1 MSNRPGGPAP
11 GTTWGRAESRI
22 ESAGGTVPCRIGHR
36 SERVTIVRSTEPRG
50 GADSS
55 KGENVSVDRWITDW
69 EPSAS
74 FPVYTRANAGEV
86 LPDPCSPLCWTV
98 AWEPGVLMGWRDSQI
113 SAGTCEEHEIDTRRP
128 EVVGNFGGYLYINAS
143 MARLFG
149 VRGPGL
155 GPEMIDA
162 TYFGAHPDVP
172 PYVAEPWHE
181 SETNTAKLGAW
192 MGGVM
197 TADDLPILRE
207 DRDLSNAARASRPNL
222 ADLDETALVA
232 RMTSFTPLLRRL
244 FEHHLLM
251 TAATSI
257 GPGALGAIAAALGDP
272 GLVLT
277 LITSIGDVDS
287 AAPSAAMWE
296 LSRLDKSSAE
306 YRTGLAAFVRE
317 FGSRGPNEW
326 DIRSDTWETKPAL
339 AEALIDAMRAAPDSE
354 SPMIRNERNAVTRR
368 EAEVR
373 VRAALASQ
381 PEVLAQFEMGLRSA
395 HLHLAGRERAKTNI
409 IKVLHEVRVAAYALA
424 ARTGYTNSQVCMLL
438 ADELSAFANSPDEFR
453 ARLAQRERQ
462 YLELFDLEPP
472 FILNGKVPPL
482 SQWPRKGSSTAEQ
495 VRAGDVLTG
504 MSGAPGSY
512 TGRARVI
519 LDPADPFALEPGEV
533 LIAPITDPAWTPLF
547 VPAGAVIV
555 NVGALVSHAVIVSRE
570 LGIPCVVSVTDA
582 TERIP
587 DGAVVTVDGATA
599 TVTIVSLP

>member
-1 MSNRPGGPAP
+1 MS
-11 GTTWGRAESRI
+11 T
-22 ESAGGTVPCRIGHR
+22 
-36 SERVTIVRSTEPRG
+36 
-50 GADSS
+50 
-55 KGENVSVDRWITDW
+55 DRWITDW
-69 EPSAS
+69 EPSTKY
-74 FPVYTRANAGEV
+74 PVYTRANAGEV
-86 LPDPCSPLCWTV
+86 LPDPCSPLAWSV
-98 AWEPGVLMGWRDSQI
+98 VWEPGVVMGWRDSQI
-113 SAGTCEEHEIDTRRP
+113 SAGTCEEQEIDTERP
-128 EVVGNFGGYLYINAS
+128 EVVGHFGGYLYIDAS

-162 TYFGAHPDVP
+162 TYFGTHPDVP

-181 SETNTAKLGAW
+181 SEGNTAKLGTW
-192 MGGVM
+192 MMGVM
-197 TADDLPILRE
+197 TADDLPILRD
-207 DRDLSNAARASRPNL
+207 DRDLANAARASRPDL
-222 ADLDETALVA
+222 ADLDEVALVA

-257 GPGALGAIAAALGDP
+257 GPGALGAIAEALGDP

-287 AAPSAAMWE
+287 AAPSNAMWE
-296 LSRLDKSSAE
+296 LSRLDKSSPE
-306 YRTGLAAFVRE
+306 YDTGLATFVRE

-339 AEALIDAMRAAPDSE
+339 AEALIDSMRAAPDSE
-354 SPMIRNERNAVTRR
+354 SPMIRNARNTAARE
-368 EAEVR
+368 EAESR
-373 VRAALASQ
+373 VRAALAGQ
-381 PEVLAQFEMGLRSA
+381 PEVLAQFEMALRSA

-409 IKVLHEVRVAAYALA
+409 IKVVHEVRMAAFALA
-424 ARTGYTNSQVCMLL
+424 ARTGFTTSQICMLL
-438 ADELSAFANSPDEFR
+438 ADELDAFVSSPDEFR

-482 SQWPRKGSSTAEQ
+482 SQWPRKGTSTSET
-495 VRAGDVLTG
+495 VRAGEVLAG

-533 LIAPITDPAWTPLF
+533 LVAPITDPAWTPLF
-547 VPAGAVIV
+547 VPAGAVVV

-582 TERIP
+582 TDRIP
-587 DGAVVTVDGATA
+587 DGAVVTVDGASA
-599 TVTIVSLP
+599 TVTVVSVP

>member
-1 MSNRPGGPAP
+1 M
-11 GTTWGRAESRI
+11 TAE
-22 ESAGGTVPCRIGHR
+22 
-36 SERVTIVRSTEPRG
+36 
-50 GADSS
+50 
-55 KGENVSVDRWITDW
+55 RWITDW
-69 EPSAS
+69 APSAQY
-74 FPVYTRANAGEV
+74 PVYTRANAGEV
-86 LPDPCSPLCWTV
+86 LPDPCSPLGWSV
-98 AWEPGVLMGWRDSQI
+98 VWEPGVVMGWRDSQI
-113 SAGTCEEHEIDTRRP
+113 SAGTCNEHEVDTRHP
-128 EVVGNFGGYLYINAS
+128 EVVGHFGGYLYINAS

-162 TYFGAHPDVP
+162 TYFGTHPDVP

-181 SETNTAKLGAW
+181 SEENTAKLGAW
-192 MGGVM
+192 MMGVM

-207 DRDLSNAARASRPNL
+207 DRDLANAARASRPDL
-222 ADLDETALVA
+222 TELDEASLVA

-257 GPGALGAIAAALGDP
+257 GPGALGAIAEALGDP

-296 LSRLDKSSAE
+296 LSRLDRSSSE
-306 YRTGLAAFVRE
+306 YAAGLASFLRE

-326 DIRSDTWETKPAL
+326 DIRSDTWETKPSL
-339 AEALIDAMRAAPDSE
+339 AEALVDSMRAAPDSE
-354 SPMIRNERNAVTRR
+354 SPMIRNARNTAARE
-368 EAEVR
+368 EAEAR
-373 VRAALASQ
+373 VRAALVDQ
-381 PEVLAQFEMGLRSA
+381 PEVLAQFEMALRSA

-409 IKVLHEVRVAAYALA
+409 IKVVHEVRMAAFALA
-424 ARTGYTNSQVCMLL
+424 ARTGFTTSQICMLL
-438 ADELSAFANSPDEFR
+438 ADELDAFVSSPDEFR

-472 FILNGKVPPL
+472 FILNGSVPPL
-482 SQWPRKGSSTAEQ
+482 SQWARKGSSTSIA
-495 VRAGDVLTG
+495 VRAGEVLAG

-512 TGRARVI
+512 TGRVRVI
-519 LDPADPFALEPGEV
+519 LDPADPFALEPGDV
-533 LIAPITDPAWTPLF
+533 LVAPITDPAWTPLF

-582 TERIP
+582 TDRIP
-587 DGAVVTVDGATA
+587 DGAIVTVDGASA
-599 TVTIVSLP
+599 TVTVVSVP

>member
-1 MSNRPGGPAP
+1 MTA
-11 GTTWGRAESRI
+11 
-22 ESAGGTVPCRIGHR
+22 
-36 SERVTIVRSTEPRG
+36 
-50 GADSS
+50 
-55 KGENVSVDRWITDW
+55 DRWITDW
-69 EPSAS
+69 VPSAKY
-74 FPVYTRANAGEV
+74 PVYTRANAGEV
-86 LPDPCSPLCWTV
+86 LPDPCSPLGWTV
-98 AWEPGVLMGWRDSQI
+98 VWEPGVIMGWRDSQI
-113 SAGTCEEHEIDTRRP
+113 SAGTCNEDEVDRRHP
-128 EVVGNFGGYLYINAS
+128 EVVGHFGGYLYIDAS

-162 TYFGAHPDVP
+162 TYFGTHPDVP
-172 PYVAEPWHE
+172 PYVPESWHE
-181 SETNTAKLGAW
+181 SEENTAKLGAW
-192 MGGVM
+192 MMGVM
-197 TADDLPILRE
+197 TADDLPVLRD
-207 DRDLSNAARASRPNL
+207 DRDLADAARASRPDLNE
-222 ADLDETALVA
+222 LDEAALVA

-257 GPGALGAIAAALGDP
+257 GPGALGAIAEALGDP
-272 GLVLT
+272 SLVLT

-296 LSRLDKSSAE
+296 LSRLDRASSA
-306 YRTGLAAFVRE
+306 YADGLAKFVRD

-339 AEALIDAMRAAPDSE
+339 AEALIDSMRAAPDSE
-354 SPMIRNERNAVTRR
+354 SPMIRNARNTTARH
-368 EAEVR
+368 EAEAR
-373 VRAALASQ
+373 VRAALAEQ
-381 PEVLAQFEMGLRSA
+381 PDVLAQFEMALRSA

-409 IKVLHEVRVAAYALA
+409 IKVVHEVRMAAFALA
-424 ARTGYTNSQVCMLL
+424 ARTGYTTSQICMLL
-438 ADELSAFANSPDEFR
+438 ADELDAFVTSPDEFR

-472 FILNGKVPPL
+472 FILNGAVPPL
-482 SQWPRKGSSTAEQ
+482 SQWARKGSSGASS
-495 VRAGDVLTG
+495 VRPGDVLAG
-504 MSGAPGSY
+504 MSGAPGTY

-533 LIAPITDPAWTPLF
+533 LVAPITDPAWTPLF

-582 TERIP
+582 TDRIP
-587 DGAVVTVDGATA
+587 DGAVVTVDGASA
-599 TVTIVSLP
+599 TVTVVSVP

>member
-1 MSNRPGGPAP
+1 M
-11 GTTWGRAESRI
+11 
-22 ESAGGTVPCRIGHR
+22 
-36 SERVTIVRSTEPRG
+36 
-50 GADSS
+50 
-55 KGENVSVDRWITDW
+55 SVDRWITDW
-69 EPSAS
+69 DPSPR

-98 AWEPGVLMGWRDSQI
+98 AWEPGILMGWRDSQI
-113 SAGTCEEHEIDTRRP
+113 AAGTCDEDEIDTRRP
-128 EVVGNFGGYLYINAS
+128 EVIGNFGGYLYINAS

-155 GPEMIDA
+155 GPELIDA
-162 TYFGAHPDVP
+162 TYFGTHPDVP
-172 PYVAEPWHE
+172 PYVPEPWHE
-181 SETNTAKLGAW
+181 SEGNTAKLGAW
-192 MGGVM
+192 MMGVM

-207 DRDLSNAARASRPNL
+207 DRDLAASARASRPHL
-222 ADLDETALVA
+222 ADLDEAALVA
-232 RMTSFTPLLRRL
+232 RMTSFTPLLRRM

-257 GPGALGAIAAALGDP
+257 GPGALGAIAEALGDP

-287 AAPSAAMWE
+287 AAPSNAMWK
-296 LSRLDKSSAE
+296 LSRLDKSSTE
-306 YRTGLAAFVRE
+306 YASGFATFVE
-317 FGSRGPNEW
+317 NFGSRGPNEW
-326 DIRSDTWETKPAL
+326 DIRSHTWETKPAL
-339 AEALIDAMRAAPDSE
+339 AEALIDAMRAAPDGE
-354 SPMIRNERNAVTRR
+354 SPTIRNDRNTRAR
-368 EAEVR
+368 EAAEAK
-373 VRAALASQ
+373 VRAALAGQ
-381 PEVLAQFEMGLRSA
+381 PEVLAQFDMALRSA

-409 IKVLHEVRVAAYALA
+409 IKVLHEVRMAAHALA
-424 ARTGYTNSQVCMLL
+424 ARTGYTSSAICMLL
-438 ADELSAFANSPDEFR
+438 ADELDAFVTSPDDFR

-462 YLELFDLEPP
+462 YLDLFQLEPP
-472 FILNGKVPPL
+472 FIVNGSAPPL
-482 SQWPRKGSSTAEQ
+482 THWKRKGSVETET

-504 MSGAPGSY
+504 MSGAPGTY
-512 TGRARVI
+512 TGRARVV

-547 VPAGAVIV
+547 VPAGAVVV

-599 TVTIVSLP
+599 TVTVVSLP

>member
-1 MSNRPGGPAP
+1 MS
-11 GTTWGRAESRI
+11 AE
-22 ESAGGTVPCRIGHR
+22 
-36 SERVTIVRSTEPRG
+36 
-50 GADSS
+50 
-55 KGENVSVDRWITDW
+55 RWITDW
-69 EPSAS
+69 DPSPNY
-74 FPVYTRANAGEV
+74 PVYTRANAGEV

-98 AWEPGVLMGWRDSQI
+98 VWEPGVLMGWRDSQI
-113 SAGTCEEHEIDTRRP
+113 SAGTCNENEIDQHRP
-128 EVVGNFGGYLYINAS
+128 DVVGHFGGYMYINAS

-162 TYFGAHPDVP
+162 TYFGTHPDVP
-172 PYVAEPWHE
+172 PYVAEPWHDSPE
-181 SETNTAKLGAW
+181 NTAKLGEW
-192 MGGVM
+192 MMGVM
-197 TADDLPILRE
+197 LADDIPILRD
-207 DRDLSNAARASRPNL
+207 DRDLANAARASRPQL
-222 ADLDETALVA
+222 SDLDEAALVA
-232 RMTSFTPLLRRL
+232 RLTSFTPLLRRL

-257 GPGALGAIAAALGDP
+257 GPGALGAIAEALGDP

-296 LSRLDKSSAE
+296 LSRLDKSSAAYAE
-306 YRTGLAAFVRE
+306 GFAAFLAD

-354 SPMIRNERNAVTRR
+354 SPMIRNERNAVIRR
-368 EAEVR
+368 EAEAR
-373 VRAALASQ
+373 VRETLAAQ
-381 PEVLAQFEMGLRSA
+381 PEVLGQFEMALRSA

-409 IKVLHEVRVAAYALA
+409 IKVVHEVRVAAFALA
-424 ARTGYTNSQVCMLL
+424 ARTGYTTSQICMLL
-438 ADELSAFANSPDEFR
+438 ADELDAFVTSPDEFR

-462 YLELFDLEPP
+462 YLELFDLDPP
-472 FILNGKVPPL
+472 FILNGTVPPL
-482 SQWPRKGSSTAEQ
+482 SQWPRKGSGTSTV
-495 VRAGDVLTG
+495 VRAGEVLTG
-504 MSGAPGSY
+504 MSGAPGTY

-533 LIAPITDPAWTPLF
+533 LVAPITDPAWTPLF

-582 TERIP
+582 TDRIP
-587 DGAVVTVDGATA
+587 DGAIVTVDGATA
-599 TVTIVSLP
+599 TVTVVSVPAGVD